1 MLSILDDN
9 YYDKI
14 SKSNI
19 NPKKYTRDAQYAD
32 VISRLIIKSN
42 QIYWVHQITK
52 QCNGRPNILEW
63 QEQHFSTLPSW
74 LTEKLGKCMNLGSRI
89 DTEEDF
95 GANNL
100 KH

>member
-1 MLSILDDN
+1 MLSISDDN
-9 YYDKI
+9 YCDKT
-14 SKSNI
+14 SKSSLDSE
-19 NPKKYTRDAQYAD
+19 K
-32 VISRLIIKSN
+32 
-42 QIYWVHQITK
+42 VHQRCSICRCYLTA
-52 QCNGRPNILEW
+52 NSGRPNILEW

-74 LTEKLGKCMNLGSRI
+74 LTEKLGKCMYLGSRI